1 MSEPPFF
8 SPGIVPT
15 KLQIIYL
22 SNLED
27 TYKTNTKMKVKYL
40 IFSAMSALT
49 VSCADTQNPFFSE
62 FSTPYG
68 VPPFDKIK
76 SEHYMPAF
84 VEGIRQD
91 SLEVEAIANNPEPP
105 TFANTIEALE
115 NTGELLSRV
124 ANVFYNLYSADTND
138 DLDKIAEKVSP
149 MMTDHSDNVLLNAK
163 LFARVKAVYD
173 QRDSLNLTH
182 EQMRLLEKKYK
193 AFVRNGAELS
203 DEQKARL
210 REINKELA
218 LLDIKFSTNVLAET
232 NSYQKWIDN
241 EADLAGLPQAAKDAA
256 AAEATAAGQPGKWLF
271 TTQKTSFIPVL
282 QYCQNRQLRKELL
295 LAYSMRG
302 NNNNANDNKSV
313 INQTMRLRVEKAKM
327 FGFDNPADMIL
338 ETSMAK
344 NSKNVMDFLPTV
356 WEPALKQAKKE
367 AAELQKLMDA
377 EGRGEKLEAWDW
389 WFYTEK
395 LRQQKY
401 NLDEEA
407 LKPYFKLENVRQGVF
422 DLATKLYGLK
432 FEKLTGMPVY
442 NPDVEVFKVSDA
454 DGSLLGIFYGDY
466 FPRAGKRGGA
476 WMNNITE
483 QYISADGV
491 DHRPVIMNVCNF
503 TKPTADKPSLLTM
516 DEVETLFHEFGHA
529 LHGFLSKCTYRSL
542 SGTSVPRDFVEMPSQ
557 LMENW
562 CYEPEMMRLYAKHY
576 LTGEPIPDS
585 LIASLQRAATFN
597 QGFVMT
603 ELLSATILDMDYHL
617 LTTTDSIDVE
627 AFEKASMERMEMIPE
642 IIVRYRSTNFSHI
655 FTTGYE
661 AGYYSYTWAAVLDA
675 DVFAAFKETGDIF
688 NREVATS
695 LRRNILE
702 RGFTDD
708 PMTLY
713 VNFRGRQPDPAN
725 LLRKKGFIE

>member
-1 MSEPPFF
+1 
-8 SPGIVPT
+8 
-15 KLQIIYL
+15 
-22 SNLED
+22 
-27 TYKTNTKMKVKYL
+27 MKRKYL
-40 IFSAMSALT
+40 IFSLMSMIT
-49 VSCADTQNPFFSE
+49 VSCADTQNPFFAE
-62 FSTPYG
+62 FDTPYG

-76 SEHYMPAF
+76 TEHYMPAF
-84 VEGIRQD
+84 IEGMRQD
-91 SLEVEAIANNPEPP
+91 SLEIEAIANNPEPP

-115 NTGELLSRV
+115 YSGEMLERV
-124 ANVFYNLYSADTND
+124 SDVFFNLYSADT
-138 DLDKIAEKVSP
+138 DKDMDAIAEKVTPLLS
-149 MMTDHSDNVLLNAK
+149 DHSDNICLNAA
-163 LFARVKAVYD
+163 LFKRIKAVYD
-173 QRDSLNLTH
+173 MRDSLNLNQ
-182 EQMRLLEKKYK
+182 EQMRLLEKKYQS
-193 AFVRNGAELS
+193 FVRSGANLN
-203 DEQKARL
+203 DDQKARL
-210 REINKELA
+210 REINKELG
-218 LLDIKFSTNVLAET
+218 LLDIKFGGNVLAET
-232 NSYQKWIDN
+232 NAYQKWIDN
-241 EADLAGLPQAAKDAA
+241 EQDLDGLPQDVKNA
-256 AAEATAAGQPGKWLF
+256 AAEEAAAAGQPGKWLF
-271 TTQKTSFIPVL
+271 TTQKSSFIPVL
-282 QYCQNRQLRKELL
+282 QYCTNRELRRELL
-295 LAYSMRG
+295 IAYTMRG

-313 INQTMRLRVEKAKM
+313 INQTVRLRVEKAKM

-344 NSKNVMDFLPTV
+344 NSKNVMDFLPSV
-356 WEPALKQAKKE
+356 WEPSLAQAKKE

-377 EGRGEKLEAWDW
+377 EGRGEKLEPWDW
-389 WFYTEK
+389 WFYAEK
-395 LRQQKY
+395 LRYEKY
-401 NLDEEA
+401 NLNEET

-432 FEKLTGMPVY
+432 FEKLSGMPVY
-442 NPDVEVFKVSDA
+442 NPDVEVFKVMDA

-476 WMNNITE
+476 WMNNICE
-483 QYISADGV
+483 QYVKDGV
-491 DHRPVIMNVCNF
+491 DHRPVICNVCNF

-529 LHGFLSKCTYRSL
+529 LHGFLSKCTYASL

-562 CYEPEMMRLYAKHY
+562 CYEPEVMRSYAKHY
-576 LTGEPIPDS
+576 LTGETIPDS
-585 LIASLQRAATFN
+585 LIASLQRASTFN

-617 LTTTDSIDVE
+617 VTTTDSIDVE
-627 AFEKASMERMEMIPE
+627 AFEKASMERMGMIPQ

-713 VNFRGRQPDPAN
+713 VNFRGRQPDPKN
-725 LLRKKGFIE
+725 LLRRKGFIQ

>member
-1 MSEPPFF
+1 MS
-8 SPGIVPT
+8 
-15 KLQIIYL
+15 L
-22 SNLED
+22 
-27 TYKTNTKMKVKYL
+27 
-40 IFSAMSALT
+40 LT
-49 VSCADTQNPFFSE
+49 VSCADTQNPFFAE
-62 FSTPYG
+62 FDTPYG

-76 SEHYMPAF
+76 TEHYMPAF
-84 VEGIRQD
+84 IEGMRQD
-91 SLEVEAIANNPEPP
+91 SLEIEAIANNPEPP

-115 NTGELLSRV
+115 YSGAMLDRV
-124 ANVFYNLYSADTND
+124 SSVFFNLYSANTND
-138 DLDKIAEKVSP
+138 DMDAIAEKVSP
-149 MMTDHSDNVLLNAK
+149 LLSDHSDNITLNAA
-163 LFARVKAVYD
+163 LFKRIKAVYD
-173 QRDSLNLTH
+173 KRDSLNLNH
-182 EQMRLLEKKYK
+182 EQMRLLEKRYQS
-193 AFVRNGAELS
+193 FVRSGANLS

-210 REINKELA
+210 REINKELG
-218 LLDIKFSTNVLAET
+218 LLDIKFGGNVLAET
-232 NSYQKWIDN
+232 NAYQKWIDN
-241 EADLAGLPQAAKDAA
+241 EQELDGLPQDVKNA
-256 AAEATAAGQPGKWLF
+256 AAEEAAAAGQPGKWLF
-271 TTQKTSFIPVL
+271 TTQKSSFIPVL
-282 QYCQNRQLRKELL
+282 QYCTNRELRKELL
-295 LAYSMRG
+295 IAYTMRG
-302 NNNNANDNKSV
+302 NNNNEYDNKSV
-313 INQTMRLRVEKAKM
+313 INKTVRLRVEKAKM

-344 NSKNVMDFLPTV
+344 NSKNVMDFLPSV
-356 WEPALKQAKKE
+356 WEPSLAQAKKE

-377 EGRGEKLEAWDW
+377 EGRGEKLEPWDW
-389 WFYTEK
+389 WFYAEK
-395 LRQQKY
+395 LRREKY

-432 FEKLTGMPVY
+432 FEKLPGMPVY
-442 NPDVEVFKVSDA
+442 NPDVEVFKVMDA

-476 WMNNITE
+476 WMNNICE
-483 QYISADGV
+483 QYVKDGV
-491 DHRPVIMNVCNF
+491 DHRPVICNVCNF

-529 LHGFLSKCTYRSL
+529 LHGFLSKCTYASL

-562 CYEPEMMRLYAKHY
+562 CYEPEVMRSYAKHY
-576 LTGEPIPDS
+576 LTGETIPDS
-585 LIASLQRAATFN
+585 LIASLQQAKTFN

-617 LTTTDSIDVE
+617 VTTTDSIDVE
-627 AFEKASMERMEMIPE
+627 AFEKASMERMGMIPQ

-713 VNFRGRQPDPAN
+713 VNFRGRQPDPKN
-725 LLRKKGFIE
+725 LLRRKGFIQ

>member
-1 MSEPPFF
+1 
-8 SPGIVPT
+8 
-15 KLQIIYL
+15 
-22 SNLED
+22 
-27 TYKTNTKMKVKYL
+27 MKVKYL
-40 IFSAMSALT
+40 IFSLMST
-49 VSCADTQNPFFSE
+49 IVVSCADTQNPFFSE
-62 FSTPYG
+62 FDTPYG

-76 SEHYMPAF
+76 TEHYMPAF
-84 VEGIRQD
+84 IEGMKQD
-91 SLEVEAIANNPEPP
+91 SLEIEAIANNPEPP

-115 NTGELLSRV
+115 YSGAMLERV
-124 ANVFYNLYSADTND
+124 SGVFFNLYSADTD
-138 DLDKIAEKVSP
+138 SDMDAIAEKISP
-149 MMTDHSDNVLLNAK
+149 LLTDHSDNIRMNPVLFK
-163 LFARVKAVYD
+163 RIKAIYE
-173 QRDSLNLTH
+173 QRDSLNLNQ
-182 EQMRLLEKKYK
+182 EQMRLLEKKYQS
-193 AFVRNGAELS
+193 FVRSGANLS
-203 DEQKARL
+203 DAQKERL

-218 LLDIKFSTNVLAET
+218 LLDIKFASNVLAET
-232 NSYQKWIDN
+232 NAYQKWIDN
-241 EADLAGLPQAAKDAA
+241 EQDLDGLPQDVKTA
-256 AAEATAAGQPGKWLF
+256 AAEEAAAAGQPGKWLF
-271 TTQKTSFIPVL
+271 TTQKSSFIPVL
-282 QYCQNRQLRKELL
+282 QYCTNRQLRKELL
-295 LAYSMRG
+295 IAYTMRG
-302 NNNNANDNKSV
+302 NNNNENDNRSI

-327 FGFDNPADMIL
+327 FGYDNPADMIL

-344 NSKNVMDFLPTV
+344 NSQAVMEFLPTV
-356 WEPALKQAKKE
+356 WQPALKQAKKE

-377 EGRGEKLEAWDW
+377 EGRGEKLEPWDW
-389 WFYTEK
+389 WFYAEK
-395 LRQQKY
+395 LRRQKY
-401 NLDEEA
+401 DLDEEA

-432 FEKLTGMPVY
+432 FEKLSGMPVY
-442 NPDVEVFKVSDA
+442 NPDVEVFKVMDA

-466 FPRAGKRGGA
+466 YPRAGKRGGA
-476 WMNNITE
+476 WMNNIRE
-483 QYISADGV
+483 QYVENGV
-491 DHRPVIMNVCNF
+491 DHRPVIVNVCNL
-503 TKPTADKPSLLTM
+503 TKPTADKPSLLSM

-576 LTGEPIPDS
+576 VTGETIPDS
-585 LIASLQRAATFN
+585 LIANLQRAKTFN

-617 LTTTDSIDVE
+617 VTTTDSIDVE
-627 AFEKASMERMEMIPE
+627 AFEKASMDRMGMIPQ

-713 VNFRGRQPDPAN
+713 VNFRGRQPDPKN
-725 LLRKKGFIE
+725 LLRKKGFIQ

>member
-1 MSEPPFF
+1 
-8 SPGIVPT
+8 
-15 KLQIIYL
+15 
-22 SNLED
+22 
-27 TYKTNTKMKVKYL
+27 
-40 IFSAMSALT
+40 MSALT
-49 VSCADTQNPFFSE
+49 VSCADTQNPFFEE

-76 SEHYMPAF
+76 TEHYMPAF
-84 VEGIRQD
+84 IEGMRQD
-91 SLEVEAIANNPEPP
+91 SLEIEAIANNSEPP

-115 NTGELLSRV
+115 YSGAMLDRVSRV
-124 ANVFYNLYSADTND
+124 FFNLYSADT
-138 DLDKIAEKVSP
+138 DKDMDAIAENVSP
-149 MMTDHSDNVLLNAK
+149 LLTDHSDNIRLNTA
-163 LFARVKAVYD
+163 LFKRIKAIYD
-173 QRDSLNLTH
+173 KRDSLNLNH
-182 EQMRLLEKKYK
+182 EQMRLLEKKYQS
-193 AFVRNGAELS
+193 FVRSGANLS

-210 REINKELA
+210 REINKELS
-218 LLDIKFSTNVLAET
+218 LLDIKFGGNVLAET
-232 NSYQKWIDN
+232 NAYQKWIDN
-241 EADLAGLPQAAKDAA
+241 EQDLDGLPQDVKNA
-256 AAEATAAGQPGKWLF
+256 AAEEAATAGQPGKWLF
-271 TTQKTSFIPVL
+271 TTQKSSFIPVL
-282 QYCQNRQLRKELL
+282 QYCTNRQLRKELL
-295 LAYSMRG
+295 IAYTMRG

-313 INQTMRLRVEKAKM
+313 INQTVRLRVEKAKM

-344 NSKNVMDFLPTV
+344 NSKNVMDFLPSV
-356 WEPALKQAKKE
+356 WEPSLAQAKKE

-377 EGRGEKLEAWDW
+377 EGRGEKLEPWDW
-389 WFYTEK
+389 WFYAEK
-395 LRQQKY
+395 LRREKY

-432 FEKLTGMPVY
+432 FEKLSGMPVY
-442 NPDVEVFKVSDA
+442 NPDVEVFKVMDA

-476 WMNNITE
+476 WMNNINE
-483 QYISADGV
+483 QYVKDGV
-491 DHRPVIMNVCNF
+491 DHRPVICNVCNF
-503 TKPTADKPSLLTM
+503 TKPTADRPSLLTM

-529 LHGFLSKCTYRSL
+529 LHGFLSKCTYASL
-542 SGTSVPRDFVEMPSQ
+542 SGTNVPRDFVEMPSQ

-562 CYEPEMMRLYAKHY
+562 CYEPEVMRSYAKHY
-576 LTGEPIPDS
+576 LTGETIPDS
-585 LIASLQRAATFN
+585 LIASLQRAKTFN

-617 LTTTDSIDVE
+617 ITTTDSIDVE
-627 AFEKASMERMEMIPE
+627 AFEKASMERMGMIPQ

-713 VNFRGRQPDPAN
+713 VNFRGRQPDPKN
-725 LLRKKGFIE
+725 LLRRKGFIE

>member
-1 MSEPPFF
+1 MSM
-8 SPGIVPT
+8 I
-15 KLQIIYL
+15 
-22 SNLED
+22 
-27 TYKTNTKMKVKYL
+27 
-40 IFSAMSALT
+40 T
-49 VSCADTQNPFFSE
+49 VSCADTQNPFFTE
-62 FSTPYG
+62 FDTPYG

-76 SEHYMPAF
+76 TEHYMPAF
-84 VEGIRQD
+84 IEGVRQD
-91 SLEVEAIANNPEPP
+91 SLEIEAIANNPEPP

-115 NTGELLSRV
+115 YSGAMLDRV
-124 ANVFYNLYSADTND
+124 SDVFFNLYSADT
-138 DLDKIAEKVSP
+138 DKDMDEIAEKVSP
-149 MMTDHSDNVLLNAK
+149 LLSDHSDNISMNPA
-163 LFARVKAVYD
+163 LFKRIKAVYD
-173 QRDSLNLTH
+173 QRESLNLNQ
-182 EQMRLLEKKYK
+182 EQMRLLEKKYQN
-193 AFVRNGAELS
+193 FVRSGANLS
-203 DEQKARL
+203 DDQKARL
-210 REINKELA
+210 REINKELG
-218 LLDIKFSTNVLAET
+218 LLDIKFGGNVLAET
-232 NSYQKWIDN
+232 NAYQKWIDN
-241 EADLAGLPQAAKDAA
+241 EQDLDGLPQDVKNA
-256 AAEATAAGQPGKWLF
+256 AAEEAAAAGQPGKWLF
-271 TTQKTSFIPVL
+271 TTQKSSFIPVL
-282 QYCQNRQLRKELL
+282 QYCTNRELRRELL
-295 LAYSMRG
+295 IAYTMRG
-302 NNNNANDNKSV
+302 NNNNDNDNKSV
-313 INQTMRLRVEKAKM
+313 INQTVRLRVEKAKM

-344 NSKNVMDFLPTV
+344 NAKNVMDFLPSV
-356 WEPALKQAKKE
+356 WEPSLAQAKKE

-377 EGRGEKLEAWDW
+377 EGRGEKLEPWDW
-389 WFYTEK
+389 WFYAEK

-401 NLDEEA
+401 SLNEEA

-432 FEKLTGMPVY
+432 FEKLSGMPVY
-442 NPDVEVFKVSDA
+442 NPDVEVFKVMDA

-476 WMNNITE
+476 WMNDICE
-483 QYISADGV
+483 QYIKDGV
-491 DHRPVIMNVCNF
+491 DHRPVICNVCNF

-542 SGTSVPRDFVEMPSQ
+542 SGTNVPRDFVEMPSQ

-627 AFEKASMERMEMIPE
+627 AFEKASMERMGMIPE

-725 LLRKKGFIE
+725 LLKKKGFIQ

>member
-1 MSEPPFF
+1 MS
-8 SPGIVPT
+8 
-15 KLQIIYL
+15 L
-22 SNLED
+22 
-27 TYKTNTKMKVKYL
+27 
-40 IFSAMSALT
+40 LT
-49 VSCADTQNPFFSE
+49 VSCADTQNPFFAE
-62 FSTPYG
+62 FDTPYG

-76 SEHYMPAF
+76 TEHYMPAF
-84 VEGIRQD
+84 IEGMRQD
-91 SLEVEAIANNPEPP
+91 SLEIEAIANNPEPP

-115 NTGELLSRV
+115 YSGAMLDRV
-124 ANVFYNLYSADTND
+124 SSVFFNLYSADTND
-138 DLDKIAEKVSP
+138 DMDTIAEKVSP
-149 MMTDHSDNVLLNAK
+149 LLSDHSDNITLNAA
-163 LFARVKAVYD
+163 LFKRIKAVYD
-173 QRDSLNLTH
+173 KRDSLNLNH
-182 EQMRLLEKKYK
+182 EQMRLLEKRYQS
-193 AFVRNGAELS
+193 FVRSGANLS

-210 REINKELA
+210 REINKELG
-218 LLDIKFSTNVLAET
+218 LLDIKFGGNVLAET
-232 NSYQKWIDN
+232 NAYQKWIDN
-241 EADLAGLPQAAKDAA
+241 EQDLDGLPQDVKNA
-256 AAEATAAGQPGKWLF
+256 AAEEAAAAGQPGKWLF
-271 TTQKTSFIPVL
+271 TTQKSSFIPVL
-282 QYCQNRQLRKELL
+282 QYCTNRELRMELL
-295 LAYSMRG
+295 IAYTMRG
-302 NNNNANDNKSV
+302 NNNNEYDNKSV
-313 INQTMRLRVEKAKM
+313 INQTVRLRVEKAKM

-344 NSKNVMDFLPTV
+344 NSKNVMDFLPSV
-356 WEPALKQAKKE
+356 WEPSLAQAKKE

-377 EGRGEKLEAWDW
+377 EGRGEKLEPWDW
-389 WFYTEK
+389 WFYAEK
-395 LRQQKY
+395 LRREKY

-432 FEKLTGMPVY
+432 FEKLPGMPVY
-442 NPDVEVFKVSDA
+442 NPDVEVFKVMDA

-476 WMNNITE
+476 WMNNICE
-483 QYISADGV
+483 QYVKDGV
-491 DHRPVIMNVCNF
+491 DHRPVICNVCNF

-529 LHGFLSKCTYRSL
+529 LHGFLSKCTYASL

-562 CYEPEMMRLYAKHY
+562 CYEPEVMRSYAKHY
-576 LTGEPIPDS
+576 LTGETIPDS
-585 LIASLQRAATFN
+585 LIASLQRAKTFN

-617 LTTTDSIDVE
+617 VTTTDSIDVE
-627 AFEKASMERMEMIPE
+627 AFEKASMERMGMIPQ

-695 LRRNILE
+695 LRHNILE

-713 VNFRGRQPDPAN
+713 VNFRGRQPDPKN
-725 LLRKKGFIE
+725 LLRKKGFIQ

>member
-1 MSEPPFF
+1 
-8 SPGIVPT
+8 
-15 KLQIIYL
+15 
-22 SNLED
+22 
-27 TYKTNTKMKVKYL
+27 
-40 IFSAMSALT
+40 
-49 VSCADTQNPFFSE
+49 
-62 FSTPYG
+62 
-68 VPPFDKIK
+68 
-76 SEHYMPAF
+76 MPAF
-84 VEGIRQD
+84 IEGMRQD
-91 SLEVEAIANNPEPP
+91 SLEIEAIANNPEPP

-115 NTGELLSRV
+115 YSGEMLERV
-124 ANVFYNLYSADTND
+124 SDVFFNLYSADT
-138 DLDKIAEKVSP
+138 DKDMDAIAEKVTPLLS
-149 MMTDHSDNVLLNAK
+149 DHSDNICLNAA
-163 LFARVKAVYD
+163 LFKRIKAVYD
-173 QRDSLNLTH
+173 MRDSLNLNQ
-182 EQMRLLEKKYK
+182 EQMRLLEKKYQS
-193 AFVRNGAELS
+193 FVRSGANLN
-203 DEQKARL
+203 DDQKARL
-210 REINKELA
+210 REINKELG
-218 LLDIKFSTNVLAET
+218 LLDIKFGGNVLAET
-232 NSYQKWIDN
+232 NAYQKWIDN
-241 EADLAGLPQAAKDAA
+241 EQDLDGLPQDVKNA
-256 AAEATAAGQPGKWLF
+256 AAEEAAAAGQPGKWLF
-271 TTQKTSFIPVL
+271 TTQKSSFIPVL
-282 QYCQNRQLRKELL
+282 QYCTNRELRRELL
-295 LAYSMRG
+295 IAYTMRG

-313 INQTMRLRVEKAKM
+313 INQTVRLRVEKAKM

-344 NSKNVMDFLPTV
+344 NSKNVMDFLPSV
-356 WEPALKQAKKE
+356 WEPSLAQAKKE

-377 EGRGEKLEAWDW
+377 EGRGEKLEPWDW
-389 WFYTEK
+389 WFYAEK
-395 LRQQKY
+395 LRREKY

-432 FEKLTGMPVY
+432 FEKLSEMPVY
-442 NPDVEVFKVSDA
+442 NPDVEVFKVVDA

-476 WMNNITE
+476 WMNNINE
-483 QYISADGV
+483 QYVKDGV
-491 DHRPVIMNVCNF
+491 DHRPVICNVCNF

-529 LHGFLSKCTYRSL
+529 LHGFLSKCTYPSL

-562 CYEPEMMRLYAKHY
+562 CYEPEVMRSYAKHY
-576 LTGEPIPDS
+576 LTGETIPDS
-585 LIASLQRAATFN
+585 LIASLQRAKTFN

-617 LTTTDSIDVE
+617 ITTTDSIDVE
-627 AFEKASMERMEMIPE
+627 AFEKASMERMGMIPQ

-695 LRRNILE
+695 LRHNILE

-713 VNFRGRQPDPAN
+713 INFRGRQPDPKN
-725 LLRKKGFIE
+725 LLRRKGFVQ

>member
-1 MSEPPFF
+1 MA
-8 SPGIVPT
+8 
-15 KLQIIYL
+15 II
-22 SNLED
+22 
-27 TYKTNTKMKVKYL
+27 T
-40 IFSAMSALT
+40 A
-49 VSCADTQNPFFSE
+49 SCADTQNPFFTE
-62 FSTPYG
+62 FDTPYG

-76 SEHYMPAF
+76 TEHYMPAF
-84 VEGIRQD
+84 IEGMRQD
-91 SLEVEAIANNPEPP
+91 SLEIEAIANNPEPP

-115 NTGELLSRV
+115 YSGAMLDRV
-124 ANVFYNLYSADTND
+124 SDVFFNLYSADT
-138 DLDKIAEKVSP
+138 DKDMDEIAEKVSP
-149 MMTDHSDNVLLNAK
+149 LLSDHSDNISMNPA
-163 LFARVKAVYD
+163 LFKRIKAVYD
-173 QRDSLNLTH
+173 QRESLNLNQ
-182 EQMRLLEKKYK
+182 EQMRLLEKKYQN
-193 AFVRNGAELS
+193 FVRSGANLS
-203 DEQKARL
+203 DDQKARL
-210 REINKELA
+210 REINKELG
-218 LLDIKFSTNVLAET
+218 LLDIKFGGNVLAET
-232 NSYQKWIDN
+232 NAYQKWIDN
-241 EADLAGLPQAAKDAA
+241 EQDLDGLPQDVRNA
-256 AAEATAAGQPGKWLF
+256 AAEEAAAAGQPGKWLF
-271 TTQKTSFIPVL
+271 TTQKSSFIPVL
-282 QYCQNRQLRKELL
+282 QYSTNRQLRKELL
-295 LAYSMRG
+295 IAYTMRG
-302 NNNNANDNKSV
+302 NNNNDNDNKSV
-313 INQTMRLRVEKAKM
+313 INQTVRLRVEKARM

-344 NSKNVMDFLPTV
+344 NAKNVMDFLPSV
-356 WEPALKQAKKE
+356 WEPSLAQAKKE

-377 EGRGEKLEAWDW
+377 EGRGEKLEPWDW
-389 WFYTEK
+389 WFYAEK

-401 NLDEEA
+401 SLNEEA

-432 FEKLTGMPVY
+432 FEKLSGMPVY
-442 NPDVEVFKVSDA
+442 NPDVEVFKVMDA

-476 WMNNITE
+476 WMNDICE
-483 QYISADGV
+483 QYIKDGV
-491 DHRPVIMNVCNF
+491 DHRPVICNVCNF

-529 LHGFLSKCTYRSL
+529 LHGFLSKCTYASL
-542 SGTSVPRDFVEMPSQ
+542 SGTNVPRDFVEMPSQ

-562 CYEPEMMRLYAKHY
+562 CYEPEMMRSYAKHY
-576 LTGEPIPDS
+576 LTGEVIPDS
-585 LIASLQRAATFN
+585 LIESLQRAKTFN

-617 LTTTDSIDVE
+617 VTTTDSIDVE
-627 AFEKASMERMEMIPE
+627 AFEKASMERMGMIPQ

-688 NREVATS
+688 NHEVATS

-702 RGFTDD
+702 RGYTDD

-713 VNFRGRQPDPAN
+713 VNFRGRQPDPKN

>member
-1 MSEPPFF
+1 
-8 SPGIVPT
+8 
-15 KLQIIYL
+15 
-22 SNLED
+22 
-27 TYKTNTKMKVKYL
+27 
-40 IFSAMSALT
+40 MSALT

-256 AAEATAAGQPGKWLF
+256 AAEAAAAGQPGKWLF

-344 NSKNVMDFLPTV
+344 NAKNVMDFLPTV

-367 AAELQKLMDA
+367 AIYQCI
-377 EGRGEKLEAWDW
+377 
-389 WFYTEK
+389 
-395 LRQQKY
+395 
-401 NLDEEA
+401 
-407 LKPYFKLENVRQGVF
+407 
-422 DLATKLYGLK
+422 
-432 FEKLTGMPVY
+432 
-442 NPDVEVFKVSDA
+442 
-454 DGSLLGIFYGDY
+454 GSHS
-466 FPRAGKRGGA
+466 
-476 WMNNITE
+476 W
-483 QYISADGV
+483 
-491 DHRPVIMNVCNF
+491 HRP
-503 TKPTADKPSLLTM
+503 
-516 DEVETLFHEFGHA
+516 
-529 LHGFLSKCTYRSL
+529 LSQC
-542 SGTSVPRDFVEMPSQ
+542 
-557 LMENW
+557 
-562 CYEPEMMRLYAKHY
+562 
-576 LTGEPIPDS
+576 
-585 LIASLQRAATFN
+585 
-597 QGFVMT
+597 
-603 ELLSATILDMDYHL
+603 
-617 LTTTDSIDVE
+617 
-627 AFEKASMERMEMIPE
+627 
-642 IIVRYRSTNFSHI
+642 
-655 FTTGYE
+655 
-661 AGYYSYTWAAVLDA
+661 
-675 DVFAAFKETGDIF
+675 
-688 NREVATS
+688 
-695 LRRNILE
+695 
-702 RGFTDD
+702 
-708 PMTLY
+708 
-713 VNFRGRQPDPAN
+713 
-725 LLRKKGFIE
+725 

>member
-1 MSEPPFF
+1 MSM
-8 SPGIVPT
+8 I
-15 KLQIIYL
+15 
-22 SNLED
+22 
-27 TYKTNTKMKVKYL
+27 
-40 IFSAMSALT
+40 T
-49 VSCADTQNPFFSE
+49 VSCADTQNPFFAE
-62 FSTPYG
+62 FDTPYG

-76 SEHYMPAF
+76 TEHYMPAF
-84 VEGIRQD
+84 LEGMRQD
-91 SLEVEAIANNPEPP
+91 SLEIEAIANNPEPP

-115 NTGELLSRV
+115 YSGAMLDRV
-124 ANVFYNLYSADTND
+124 SSVFFNLYSADT
-138 DLDKIAEKVSP
+138 DKDMDAIAEKVTP
-149 MMTDHSDNVLLNAK
+149 LLTDHSDNIRLNAA
-163 LFARVKAVYD
+163 LFKRIKTVYD
-173 QRDSLNLTH
+173 ERNSLNLNQ
-182 EQMRLLEKKYK
+182 EQMRLLEKKYQS
-193 AFVRNGAELS
+193 FVRSGANLN

-210 REINKELA
+210 REINKELG
-218 LLDIKFSTNVLAET
+218 LLDIKFAGNVLAET
-232 NSYQKWIDN
+232 NAYQKWIDN
-241 EADLAGLPQAAKDAA
+241 EQDLDGLPQDVKNVAAEEAA
-256 AAEATAAGQPGKWLF
+256 AAGQSGKWLF
-271 TTQKTSFIPVL
+271 TTQKSSFIPVL
-282 QYCQNRQLRKELL
+282 QYCTNRQLRKELL
-295 LAYSMRG
+295 ISYTIRG
-302 NNNNANDNKSV
+302 NNNNEYDNKSV
-313 INQTMRLRVEKAKM
+313 INQTVRLRV
-327 FGFDNPADMIL
+327 DNPADMIL

-344 NSKNVMDFLPTV
+344 NSKNVMDFLPSV
-356 WEPALKQAKKE
+356 WEPSLAQAKKE

-377 EGRGEKLEAWDW
+377 EGRGEKLEPWDW
-389 WFYTEK
+389 WFYAEK
-395 LRQQKY
+395 LRRKKY

-432 FEKLTGMPVY
+432 FEKLSGMPVY
-442 NPDVEVFKVSDA
+442 NPDVEVFKVMDA

-476 WMNNITE
+476 WMNNINE
-483 QYISADGV
+483 QYVKDGV
-491 DHRPVIMNVCNF
+491 DHRPVICNVCNF

-529 LHGFLSKCTYRSL
+529 LHGFLSKCTYASL
-542 SGTSVPRDFVEMPSQ
+542 SGTNVPRDFVEMPSQ

-562 CYEPEMMRLYAKHY
+562 CYEPEVMRSYAKHY
-576 LTGEPIPDS
+576 LTGETIPDS
-585 LIASLQRAATFN
+585 LIASLQRAKTFN

-617 LTTTDSIDVE
+617 VTTTDSIDVE
-627 AFEKASMERMEMIPE
+627 AFEKASMERMGMIPQ

-713 VNFRGRQPDPAN
+713 VNFRGRQPDPKN
-725 LLRKKGFIE
+725 LLRRKGFIE

>member
-1 MSEPPFF
+1 
-8 SPGIVPT
+8 
-15 KLQIIYL
+15 
-22 SNLED
+22 
-27 TYKTNTKMKVKYL
+27 MKVKYL
-40 IFSAMSALT
+40 IFSVMSMIT

-62 FSTPYG
+62 FDTPYG

-76 SEHYMPAF
+76 TEHFMPAF
-84 VEGIRQD
+84 IEGMRQD

-115 NTGELLSRV
+115 YSGAMLGRV
-124 ANVFYNLYSADTND
+124 SSVFFNLYSADND
-138 DLDKIAEKVSP
+138 SDIDAIAEKVSP
-149 MMTDHSDNVLLNAK
+149 LLTDHSDNISMNPLLFK
-163 LFARVKAVYD
+163 RIKTVYE
-173 QRDSLNLTH
+173 QRDSLNLSS
-182 EQMRLLEKKYK
+182 EQLRLLENMYK
-193 AFVRNGAELS
+193 SFVRRGANFS
-203 DEQKARL
+203 DAQKERL
-210 REINKELA
+210 REINKELG
-218 LLDIKFSTNVLAET
+218 LLDIKFAGNVLAET
-232 NSYQKWIDN
+232 NAYQKWIDN
-241 EADLAGLPQAAKDAA
+241 EQDLDGLPQDAKNAA
-256 AAEATAAGQPGKWLF
+256 AEEATAAGQPGKWLF
-271 TTQKTSFIPVL
+271 TTKKTSFIPVL
-282 QYCQNRQLRKELL
+282 QYCKNRQLRKELL
-295 LAYSMRG
+295 IAYTMRG
-302 NNNNANDNKSV
+302 NNNNENDNKSV
-313 INQTMRLRVEKAKM
+313 ISQTMKLRVEKAKM
-327 FGFDNPADMIL
+327 FGFDNPADRIL
-338 ETSMAK
+338 ETSMAQ
-344 NSKNVMDFLPTV
+344 NAKNVMDFLPSV

-377 EGRGEKLEAWDW
+377 EGKGEKLEPWDW
-389 WFYTEK
+389 WFYSEK
-395 LRQQKY
+395 LRLQKY

-422 DLATKLYGLK
+422 ELASRLYGLK
-432 FEKLTGMPVY
+432 FEKLEGMPVY
-442 NPDVEVFKVSDA
+442 NPDVEVFKVVDA

-466 FPRAGKRGGA
+466 FPRAGKQGGA
-476 WMNNITE
+476 WMNTFCE
-483 QYISADGV
+483 QYVEKGV
-491 DHRPVIMNVCNF
+491 DHRPVIVNVCNF

-529 LHGFLSKCTYRSL
+529 LHGFLSKCTYSSL

-576 LTGEPIPDS
+576 LTGETIPDS
-585 LIASLQRAATFN
+585 LIASLQRAKTFN

-617 LTTTDSIDVE
+617 RTTTDSIDVE
-627 AFEKASMERMEMIPE
+627 AFERASMQRMGMIPE

-688 NREVATS
+688 NREVGTR
-695 LRRNILE
+695 LRHNILE

-713 VNFRGRQPDPAN
+713 INFRGRKPDPAN
-725 LLRKKGFIE
+725 LLRSKGFFD

>member
-1 MSEPPFF
+1 
-8 SPGIVPT
+8 
-15 KLQIIYL
+15 
-22 SNLED
+22 
-27 TYKTNTKMKVKYL
+27 MKRKYL
-40 IFSAMSALT
+40 IFSLMSMIT
-49 VSCADTQNPFFSE
+49 VSCADTQNPFFAE
-62 FSTPYG
+62 FDTPYG

-76 SEHYMPAF
+76 TEHYMPAF
-84 VEGIRQD
+84 IEGMRQD
-91 SLEVEAIANNPEPP
+91 SLEIEAIANNPEPP

-115 NTGELLSRV
+115 YSGEMLERV
-124 ANVFYNLYSADTND
+124 SDVFFNLYSADT
-138 DLDKIAEKVSP
+138 DKDMDAIAEKVTPLLS
-149 MMTDHSDNVLLNAK
+149 DHSDNICLNAA
-163 LFARVKAVYD
+163 LFKRIKAVYD
-173 QRDSLNLTH
+173 MRDSLNLNQ
-182 EQMRLLEKKYK
+182 EQMRLLEKKYQS
-193 AFVRNGAELS
+193 FVRSGANLN
-203 DEQKARL
+203 DDQKARL
-210 REINKELA
+210 REINKELG
-218 LLDIKFSTNVLAET
+218 LLDIKFGGNVLAET
-232 NSYQKWIDN
+232 NAYQKWIDN
-241 EADLAGLPQAAKDAA
+241 EQDLDGLPQDVKNA
-256 AAEATAAGQPGKWLF
+256 AAEEAAAAGQPGKWLF
-271 TTQKTSFIPVL
+271 TMQKSSFIPVL
-282 QYCQNRQLRKELL
+282 QYCTNRELRRELL
-295 LAYSMRG
+295 IAYTMRG

-313 INQTMRLRVEKAKM
+313 INQTVRLRVEKAKM

-344 NSKNVMDFLPTV
+344 NSKNVMDFLPSV
-356 WEPALKQAKKE
+356 WEPSLAQAKKE

-377 EGRGEKLEAWDW
+377 EGRGEKLEPWDW
-389 WFYTEK
+389 WFYAEK
-395 LRQQKY
+395 LRHEKY
-401 NLDEEA
+401 NLNEEA

-432 FEKLTGMPVY
+432 FEKLPGMPVY
-442 NPDVEVFKVSDA
+442 NPDVEVFKVMDA

-476 WMNNITE
+476 WMNNICE
-483 QYISADGV
+483 QYVKDGV
-491 DHRPVIMNVCNF
+491 DHRPVICNVCNF

-529 LHGFLSKCTYRSL
+529 LHGFLSKCTYASL

-562 CYEPEMMRLYAKHY
+562 CYEPEVMRSYAKHY
-576 LTGEPIPDS
+576 LTGETIPDS
-585 LIASLQRAATFN
+585 LIASLQRASTFN

-617 LTTTDSIDVE
+617 VTTTDSIDVE
-627 AFEKASMERMEMIPE
+627 AFEKASMERMGMIPQ

-713 VNFRGRQPDPAN
+713 VNFRGRQPDPKN
-725 LLRKKGFIE
+725 LLRKKGFIQ

>member
-1 MSEPPFF
+1 
-8 SPGIVPT
+8 
-15 KLQIIYL
+15 
-22 SNLED
+22 
-27 TYKTNTKMKVKYL
+27 MKHKYL
-40 IFSAMSALT
+40 IFSLMSMIT
-49 VSCADTQNPFFSE
+49 VSCADTQNPFFAE
-62 FSTPYG
+62 FDTPYG

-76 SEHYMPAF
+76 TEHYMPAF
-84 VEGIRQD
+84 LEGMRQD
-91 SLEVEAIANNPEPP
+91 SLEIEAIANNPEPP

-115 NTGELLSRV
+115 YSGAMLDRV
-124 ANVFYNLYSADTND
+124 SSVFFNLYSADT
-138 DLDKIAEKVSP
+138 DKDMDAIAEKVTP
-149 MMTDHSDNVLLNAK
+149 LLTDHSDNIRLNAA
-163 LFARVKAVYD
+163 LFKRIKTVYD
-173 QRDSLNLTH
+173 ERNSLNLNQ
-182 EQMRLLEKKYK
+182 EQMRLLEKKYQS
-193 AFVRNGAELS
+193 FVRSGANLN

-210 REINKELA
+210 REINKELG
-218 LLDIKFSTNVLAET
+218 LLDIKFAGNVLAET
-232 NSYQKWIDN
+232 NAYQKWIDN
-241 EADLAGLPQAAKDAA
+241 EQDLDGLPQDVKNVAAEEAA
-256 AAEATAAGQPGKWLF
+256 AAGQSGKWLF
-271 TTQKTSFIPVL
+271 TTQKSSFIPVL
-282 QYCQNRQLRKELL
+282 QYCTNRQLRKELL
-295 LAYSMRG
+295 ISYTIRG
-302 NNNNANDNKSV
+302 NNNNEYDNKSV
-313 INQTMRLRVEKAKM
+313 INQTVRLRVEKAKM

-344 NSKNVMDFLPTV
+344 NSKNVMDFLPSV
-356 WEPALKQAKKE
+356 WEPSLAQAKKE

-377 EGRGEKLEAWDW
+377 EGRGEKLEPWDW
-389 WFYTEK
+389 WFYAEK
-395 LRQQKY
+395 LRRKKY

-432 FEKLTGMPVY
+432 FEKLSGMPVY
-442 NPDVEVFKVSDA
+442 NPDVEVFKVMDA

-476 WMNNITE
+476 WMNNINE
-483 QYISADGV
+483 QYVKDGV
-491 DHRPVIMNVCNF
+491 DHRPVICNVCNF

-529 LHGFLSKCTYRSL
+529 LHGFLSKCTYASL
-542 SGTSVPRDFVEMPSQ
+542 SGTNVPRDFVEMPSQ

-562 CYEPEMMRLYAKHY
+562 CYEPEVMRSYAKHY
-576 LTGEPIPDS
+576 LTGETIPDS
-585 LIASLQRAATFN
+585 LIASLQRAKTFN

-617 LTTTDSIDVE
+617 VTTTDSIDVE
-627 AFEKASMERMEMIPE
+627 AFEKASMERMGMIPQ

-713 VNFRGRQPDPAN
+713 VNFRGRQPDPKN
-725 LLRKKGFIE
+725 LLRRKGFIE

>member
-1 MSEPPFF
+1 M
-8 SPGIVPT
+8 
-15 KLQIIYL
+15 
-22 SNLED
+22 
-27 TYKTNTKMKVKYL
+27 MKRKYL
-40 IFSAMSALT
+40 IFSLMSLLT
-49 VSCADTQNPFFSE
+49 VSCADTQNPFFAE
-62 FSTPYG
+62 FDTPYG

-76 SEHYMPAF
+76 TEHYMPAF
-84 VEGIRQD
+84 IEGMRQD
-91 SLEVEAIANNPEPP
+91 SLEIEAIANNPEPP

-115 NTGELLSRV
+115 YSGEMLERV
-124 ANVFYNLYSADTND
+124 SDVFFNLYSADT
-138 DLDKIAEKVSP
+138 DKDMDAIAEKVTPLLS
-149 MMTDHSDNVLLNAK
+149 DHSDNICLNAA
-163 LFARVKAVYD
+163 LFKRIKAVYD
-173 QRDSLNLTH
+173 MRDSLNLNQ
-182 EQMRLLEKKYK
+182 EQMRLLEKKYQS
-193 AFVRNGAELS
+193 FVRSGANLN
-203 DEQKARL
+203 DDQKARL
-210 REINKELA
+210 REINKELG
-218 LLDIKFSTNVLAET
+218 LLDIKFGGNVLAET
-232 NSYQKWIDN
+232 NAYQKWIDN
-241 EADLAGLPQAAKDAA
+241 EQDLDGLPQDVKNA
-256 AAEATAAGQPGKWLF
+256 AAEEAAAAGQPGKWLF
-271 TTQKTSFIPVL
+271 TTQKSSFIPVL
-282 QYCQNRQLRKELL
+282 QYCTNRELRRELL
-295 LAYSMRG
+295 IAYTMRG

-313 INQTMRLRVEKAKM
+313 INQTVRLRVEKAKM

-344 NSKNVMDFLPTV
+344 NSKNVMDFLPSV
-356 WEPALKQAKKE
+356 WEPSLAQAKKE

-377 EGRGEKLEAWDW
+377 EGRGEKLEPWDW
-389 WFYTEK
+389 WFYAEK
-395 LRQQKY
+395 LRREKY

-432 FEKLTGMPVY
+432 FEKLSEMPVY
-442 NPDVEVFKVSDA
+442 NPDVEVFKVVDA

-476 WMNNITE
+476 WMNNINE
-483 QYISADGV
+483 QYVKDGV
-491 DHRPVIMNVCNF
+491 DHRPVICNVCNF

-529 LHGFLSKCTYRSL
+529 LHGFLSKCTYPSL

-562 CYEPEMMRLYAKHY
+562 CYEPEVMRSYAKHY
-576 LTGEPIPDS
+576 LTGETIPDS
-585 LIASLQRAATFN
+585 LIASLQRAKTFN

-617 LTTTDSIDVE
+617 ITTTDSIDVE
-627 AFEKASMERMEMIPE
+627 AFEKASMERMGMIPQ

-695 LRRNILE
+695 LRHNILE

-713 VNFRGRQPDPAN
+713 INFRGRQPDPKN
-725 LLRKKGFIE
+725 LLRRKGFVQ

>member
-1 MSEPPFF
+1 M
-8 SPGIVPT
+8 I
-15 KLQIIYL
+15 
-22 SNLED
+22 
-27 TYKTNTKMKVKYL
+27 
-40 IFSAMSALT
+40 T
-49 VSCADTQNPFFSE
+49 VSCADTQNPFFAE
-62 FSTPYG
+62 FDTPYG

-76 SEHYMPAF
+76 TEHYMPAF
-84 VEGIRQD
+84 IEGMRQD
-91 SLEVEAIANNPEPP
+91 SLEIEAIANNPEPP

-115 NTGELLSRV
+115 YSGEMLDRV
-124 ANVFYNLYSADTND
+124 SSVFFNLYSADT
-138 DLDKIAEKVSP
+138 DKDMDAIAEKVTP
-149 MMTDHSDNVLLNAK
+149 LLTDHSDNIRLNAA
-163 LFARVKAVYD
+163 LFKRIKAVYD
-173 QRDSLNLTH
+173 ERNSLNLNQ
-182 EQMRLLEKKYK
+182 EQMRLLEKKYQS
-193 AFVRNGAELS
+193 FVRSGANLN

-210 REINKELA
+210 REINKELG
-218 LLDIKFSTNVLAET
+218 LLDIKFGGNVLAET
-232 NSYQKWIDN
+232 NAYQKWIDN
-241 EADLAGLPQAAKDAA
+241 EQDLDGLPQDVKNA
-256 AAEATAAGQPGKWLF
+256 AAEEAAAAGQPGKWLF
-271 TTQKTSFIPVL
+271 TTQKSSFIPVL
-282 QYCQNRQLRKELL
+282 QYCTNRELRRELL
-295 LAYSMRG
+295 IAYTMRG
-302 NNNNANDNKSV
+302 NNNNDNDNKSV
-313 INQTMRLRVEKAKM
+313 INQTVRLRVEKAKM

-344 NSKNVMDFLPTV
+344 NAKNVMDFLPSV
-356 WEPALKQAKKE
+356 WEPSLAQAKKE

-377 EGRGEKLEAWDW
+377 EGRGEKLEPWDW
-389 WFYTEK
+389 WFYAEK
-395 LRQQKY
+395 LRREKY

-432 FEKLTGMPVY
+432 FEKLSGMPVY
-442 NPDVEVFKVSDA
+442 NPDVEVFKVMDA

-476 WMNNITE
+476 WMNNISE
-483 QYISADGV
+483 QYVKDGV
-491 DHRPVIMNVCNF
+491 DHRPVICNVCNF

-529 LHGFLSKCTYRSL
+529 LHGFLSKCTYESL

-562 CYEPEMMRLYAKHY
+562 CYEPEVMRSYAKHY
-576 LTGEPIPDS
+576 LTGETIPDS
-585 LIASLQRAATFN
+585 LIESLQRASTFN

-603 ELLSATILDMDYHL
+603 ELLSATILDMDYHMV
-617 LTTTDSIDVE
+617 TTTDSIDVE
-627 AFEKASMERMEMIPE
+627 AFEKASMERMGMIPQ

-661 AGYYSYTWAAVLDA
+661 AGYYSYTWSAVLDA
-675 DVFAAFKETGDIF
+675 DVFAAFKETGDVF

-713 VNFRGRQPDPAN
+713 VNFRGRQPDPKN
-725 LLRKKGFIE
+725 LLRRKGFIE

>member
-1 MSEPPFF
+1 
-8 SPGIVPT
+8 
-15 KLQIIYL
+15 
-22 SNLED
+22 
-27 TYKTNTKMKVKYL
+27 MKYNYL
-40 IFSAMSALT
+40 IISAMSALAM
-49 VSCADTQNPFFSE
+49 SCADTQNPFFSE
-62 FSTPYG
+62 FDTPYG

-76 SEHYMPAF
+76 TEHYMPAF
-84 VEGIRQD
+84 IEGMRQD
-91 SLEVEAIANNPEPP
+91 SLDIEAIVNNPEPP
-105 TFANTIEALE
+105 TFENTIEALE
-115 NTGELLSRV
+115 NSGAMLERV
-124 ANVFYNLYSADTND
+124 SSVFFNLYSADTND
-138 DLDKIAEKVSP
+138 DMDAIAEKVSP
-149 MMTDHSDNVLLNAK
+149 LLSDHSDNIYMNPA
-163 LFARVKAVYD
+163 LFKRIKAIYD
-173 QRDSLNLTH
+173 IRDSLKLGK
-182 EQMRLLEKKYK
+182 EQLRLLEKKYQN
-193 AFVRNGAELS
+193 FVRRGANLS
-203 DEQKARL
+203 DSQKERL
-210 REINKELA
+210 REINKELG
-218 LLDIKFSTNVLAET
+218 LLDIKFAGNVLAET
-232 NSYQKWIDN
+232 NAYQKWIDN
-241 EADLAGLPQAAKDAA
+241 EKDLDGLPQDVKNA
-256 AAEATAAGQPGKWLF
+256 AAEEAAAAGQPGKWLF
-271 TTQKTSFIPVL
+271 TTQKSSFIPVL
-282 QYCQNRQLRKELL
+282 QYSTNRQLRKELL
-295 LAYSMRG
+295 IAYTMRG
-302 NNNNANDNKSV
+302 NNNNEYDNKSV

-327 FGFDNPADMIL
+327 FGYNNPADMIL

-344 NSKNVMDFLPTV
+344 NSKNVMDFLPSV
-356 WEPALKQAKKE
+356 WQPALKQAKKE

-377 EGRGEKLEAWDW
+377 EGRGEKLEPWDW
-389 WFYTEK
+389 WFYSEK

-432 FEKLTGMPVY
+432 FEKLSGMPVY
-442 NPDVEVFKVSDA
+442 NSDVEVFKVLDA

-476 WMNNITE
+476 WMNNISE
-483 QYISADGV
+483 QYMEADGF
-491 DHRPVIMNVCNF
+491 DHRPVICNVCNF

-529 LHGFLSKCTYRSL
+529 LHGFLSKCVYRSL
-542 SGTSVPRDFVEMPSQ
+542 SGTNVPRDFVEMPSQ

-562 CYEPEMMRLYAKHY
+562 CYEPEMMRSYAKHY
-576 LTGEPIPDS
+576 LTGETIPDS
-585 LIASLQRAATFN
+585 LVASLQRAKTFN

-627 AFEKASMERMEMIPE
+627 AFEKASMERMGMIPE

-695 LRRNILE
+695 LRRNILS

-713 VNFRGRQPDPAN
+713 INFRGRQPDPEK
-725 LLRKKGFIE
+725 LLQRKGFVE

>member
-1 MSEPPFF
+1 
-8 SPGIVPT
+8 
-15 KLQIIYL
+15 
-22 SNLED
+22 
-27 TYKTNTKMKVKYL
+27 MKRKYL
-40 IFSAMSALT
+40 IFSLMAIITA
-49 VSCADTQNPFFSE
+49 SCADTQNPFFTE
-62 FSTPYG
+62 FDTPYG

-76 SEHYMPAF
+76 TEHYMPAF
-84 VEGIRQD
+84 IEGMRQD
-91 SLEVEAIANNPEPP
+91 SLEIEAIANNPEPP

-115 NTGELLSRV
+115 YSGAMLDRV
-124 ANVFYNLYSADTND
+124 SDVFFNLYSADT
-138 DLDKIAEKVSP
+138 DKDMDEIAEKVSP
-149 MMTDHSDNVLLNAK
+149 LLSDHSDNISMNPA
-163 LFARVKAVYD
+163 LFKRIKAVYD
-173 QRDSLNLTH
+173 QRESLNLNQ
-182 EQMRLLEKKYK
+182 EQMRLLEKKYQN
-193 AFVRNGAELS
+193 FVRSGANLS
-203 DEQKARL
+203 DDQKARL
-210 REINKELA
+210 REINKELG
-218 LLDIKFSTNVLAET
+218 LLDIKFGGNVLAET
-232 NSYQKWIDN
+232 NAYQKWIDN
-241 EADLAGLPQAAKDAA
+241 EQDLDGLPQDVRNA
-256 AAEATAAGQPGKWLF
+256 AAEEAAAAGQPGKWLF
-271 TTQKTSFIPVL
+271 TTQKSSFIPVL
-282 QYCQNRQLRKELL
+282 QYSTNRQLRKELL
-295 LAYSMRG
+295 IAYTMRG
-302 NNNNANDNKSV
+302 NNNNDNDNKSV
-313 INQTMRLRVEKAKM
+313 INQTVRLRVEKARM

-344 NSKNVMDFLPTV
+344 NAKNVMDFLPSV
-356 WEPALKQAKKE
+356 WEPSLAQAKKE

-377 EGRGEKLEAWDW
+377 EGRGEKLEPWDW
-389 WFYTEK
+389 WFYAEK

-401 NLDEEA
+401 SLNEEA

-432 FEKLTGMPVY
+432 FEKLSGMPVY
-442 NPDVEVFKVSDA
+442 NPDVEVFKVMDA

-476 WMNNITE
+476 WMNDICE
-483 QYISADGV
+483 QYIKDGV
-491 DHRPVIMNVCNF
+491 DHRPVICNVCNF

-529 LHGFLSKCTYRSL
+529 LHGFLSKCTYASL
-542 SGTSVPRDFVEMPSQ
+542 SGTNVPRDFVEMPSQ

-562 CYEPEMMRLYAKHY
+562 CYEPEMMRSYAKHY
-576 LTGEPIPDS
+576 LTGEVIPDS
-585 LIASLQRAATFN
+585 LIESLQRAKTFN

-617 LTTTDSIDVE
+617 VTTTDSIDVE
-627 AFEKASMERMEMIPE
+627 AFEKASMERMGMIPQ

-688 NREVATS
+688 NHEVATS

-702 RGFTDD
+702 RGYTDD

-713 VNFRGRQPDPAN
+713 VNFRGRQPDPKN

>member
-1 MSEPPFF
+1 
-8 SPGIVPT
+8 
-15 KLQIIYL
+15 
-22 SNLED
+22 
-27 TYKTNTKMKVKYL
+27 MKVKCL

-49 VSCADTQNPFFSE
+49 ISCADTQNPFFSE
-62 FSTPYG
+62 FDTPYG

-76 SEHYMPAF
+76 IEHYMPAF
-84 VEGIRQD
+84 IEGIRQD
-91 SLEVEAIANNPEPP
+91 SLEIEAIANNPEPP

-115 NTGELLSRV
+115 NTGALLARV
-124 ANVFYNLYSADTND
+124 SGVFYNLQSSETNNE
-138 DLDKIAEKVSP
+138 LDEIAEKVSP
-149 MMTDHSDNVLLNAK
+149 LVTEHSDNIRLNAK
-163 LFARVKAVYD
+163 LFARIKTVYE
-173 QRDSLNLTH
+173 QRESLNLTQG
-182 EQMRLLEKKYK
+182 EMRLLEEKYK
-193 AFVRNGAELS
+193 SFVRSGANLS
-203 DEQKARL
+203 DDKKARL
-210 REINKELA
+210 REINKELS

-232 NSYQKWIDN
+232 NAYQKWIDN
-241 EADLAGLPQAAKDAA
+241 EQDLDGLPQAAKDAA
-256 AAEATAAGQPGKWLF
+256 AADAAAAGQPGKWLF

-282 QYCQNRQLRKELL
+282 QYCTNRQLRKELL
-295 LAYSMRG
+295 IAYTMRG
-302 NNNNANDNKSV
+302 NNNNEYDNKSV
-313 INQTMRLRVEKAKM
+313 INQTVRLRVEKAHL

-338 ETSMAK
+338 ETSMAQ
-344 NSKNVMDFLPTV
+344 NAKNVMDFLPSV
-356 WEPALKQAKKE
+356 WEPSLAQAKKE

-389 WFYTEK
+389 WFYAEK

-401 NLDEEA
+401 SLNEEA

-432 FEKLTGMPVY
+432 FEKLSGMPVY
-442 NPDVEVFKVSDA
+442 NPDVEVFKVMDA

-466 FPRAGKRGGA
+466 FPRPGKRGGA
-476 WMNNITE
+476 WMNNFSE
-483 QYISADGV
+483 QYIDADGF
-491 DHRPVIMNVCNF
+491 DHRPVICNVCNF

-529 LHGFLSKCTYRSL
+529 LHGFLSKCVYRSL
-542 SGTSVPRDFVEMPSQ
+542 SGTNVPRDFVEMPSQ

-562 CYEPEMMRLYAKHY
+562 CYEPEMMRSYAKHY
-576 LTGEPIPDS
+576 LTGETIPDS
-585 LIASLQRAATFN
+585 LIASLQRASTFN

-617 LTTTDSIDVE
+617 VTTTDSIDVE
-627 AFEKASMERMEMIPE
+627 AFEKASMERMGMIPE

-695 LRRNILE
+695 LRKNILE
-702 RGFTDD
+702 RGYTDD

-713 VNFRGRQPDPAN
+713 VNFRGRQPDPKN
-725 LLRKKGFIE
+725 LLRRKGFIQ

>member
-1 MSEPPFF
+1 
-8 SPGIVPT
+8 
-15 KLQIIYL
+15 
-22 SNLED
+22 
-27 TYKTNTKMKVKYL
+27 MKRKYL
-40 IFSAMSALT
+40 IFSLMAIVTA
-49 VSCADTQNPFFSE
+49 SCADTQNPFFSE
-62 FSTPYG
+62 FDTPYG

-76 SEHYMPAF
+76 TEHYMPAF
-84 VEGIRQD
+84 IEGMRQD
-91 SLEVEAIANNPEPP
+91 SLEIEAIANNPEPP

-115 NTGELLSRV
+115 YSGAMLDRV
-124 ANVFYNLYSADTND
+124 SDVFFNLYSADT
-138 DLDKIAEKVSP
+138 DKDMDEIAEKVSP
-149 MMTDHSDNVLLNAK
+149 LLSDHSDNISMNPA
-163 LFARVKAVYD
+163 LFKRIKAVYD
-173 QRDSLNLTH
+173 QRESLNLNQ
-182 EQMRLLEKKYK
+182 EQMRLLEKKYQN
-193 AFVRNGAELS
+193 FVRSGANLS
-203 DEQKARL
+203 DDQKARL
-210 REINKELA
+210 REINKELG
-218 LLDIKFSTNVLAET
+218 LLDIKFGGNVLAET
-232 NSYQKWIDN
+232 NAYQKWIDN
-241 EADLAGLPQAAKDAA
+241 EQDLDGLPQDVRNA
-256 AAEATAAGQPGKWLF
+256 AAEEAAAAGQPGKWLF
-271 TTQKTSFIPVL
+271 TTQKSSFIPVL
-282 QYCQNRQLRKELL
+282 QYSTNRQLRKELL
-295 LAYSMRG
+295 IAYTMRG
-302 NNNNANDNKSV
+302 NNNNDNDNKSV
-313 INQTMRLRVEKAKM
+313 INQTVRLRVEKARM

-344 NSKNVMDFLPTV
+344 NAKNVMDFLPSV
-356 WEPALKQAKKE
+356 WEPSLAQAKKE

-377 EGRGEKLEAWDW
+377 EGRGEKLEPWDW
-389 WFYTEK
+389 WFYAEK

-401 NLDEEA
+401 SLNEEA

-432 FEKLTGMPVY
+432 FEKLSGMPVY
-442 NPDVEVFKVSDA
+442 NPDVEVFKVMDA

-476 WMNNITE
+476 WMNDICE
-483 QYISADGV
+483 QYIKDGV
-491 DHRPVIMNVCNF
+491 DHRPVICNVCNF

-529 LHGFLSKCTYRSL
+529 LHGFLSKCTYASL
-542 SGTSVPRDFVEMPSQ
+542 SGTNVPRDFVEMPSQ

-562 CYEPEMMRLYAKHY
+562 CYEPEMMRSYAKHY
-576 LTGEPIPDS
+576 LTGEVIPDS
-585 LIASLQRAATFN
+585 LIESLQRAKTFN

-617 LTTTDSIDVE
+617 VTTTDSIDVE
-627 AFEKASMERMEMIPE
+627 AFEKASMERMGMIPQ

-688 NREVATS
+688 NHEVATS

-702 RGFTDD
+702 RGYTDD

-713 VNFRGRQPDPAN
+713 VNFRGRQPDPKN

>member
-1 MSEPPFF
+1 
-8 SPGIVPT
+8 
-15 KLQIIYL
+15 
-22 SNLED
+22 
-27 TYKTNTKMKVKYL
+27 
-40 IFSAMSALT
+40 
-49 VSCADTQNPFFSE
+49 
-62 FSTPYG
+62 
-68 VPPFDKIK
+68 
-76 SEHYMPAF
+76 MPAF
-84 VEGIRQD
+84 LEGMRQD
-91 SLEVEAIANNPEPP
+91 SLEIEAIANNPEPP

-115 NTGELLSRV
+115 YSGAMLDRV
-124 ANVFYNLYSADTND
+124 SSVFFNLYSADT
-138 DLDKIAEKVSP
+138 DKDMDAIAEKVTP
-149 MMTDHSDNVLLNAK
+149 LLTDHSDNIRLNAA
-163 LFARVKAVYD
+163 LFKRIKTVYD
-173 QRDSLNLTH
+173 ERNSLNLNQ
-182 EQMRLLEKKYK
+182 EQMRLLEKKYQS
-193 AFVRNGAELS
+193 FVRSGANLN

-210 REINKELA
+210 REINKELG
-218 LLDIKFSTNVLAET
+218 LLDIKFAGNVLAET
-232 NSYQKWIDN
+232 NAYQKWIDN
-241 EADLAGLPQAAKDAA
+241 EQDLDGLPQDVKNVAAEEAA
-256 AAEATAAGQPGKWLF
+256 AAGQSGKWLF
-271 TTQKTSFIPVL
+271 TTQKSSFIPVL
-282 QYCQNRQLRKELL
+282 QYCTNRQLRKELL
-295 LAYSMRG
+295 ISYTIRG
-302 NNNNANDNKSV
+302 NNNNEYDNKSV
-313 INQTMRLRVEKAKM
+313 INQTVRLRVEKAKM

-344 NSKNVMDFLPTV
+344 NSKNVMDFLPSV
-356 WEPALKQAKKE
+356 WEPSLAQAKKE

-377 EGRGEKLEAWDW
+377 EGRGEKLEPWDW
-389 WFYTEK
+389 WFYAEK
-395 LRQQKY
+395 LRRKKY

-432 FEKLTGMPVY
+432 FEKLSGMPVY
-442 NPDVEVFKVSDA
+442 NPDVEVFKVMDA

-476 WMNNITE
+476 WMNNINE
-483 QYISADGV
+483 QYVKDGV
-491 DHRPVIMNVCNF
+491 DHRPVICNVCNF

-529 LHGFLSKCTYRSL
+529 LHGFLSKCTYASL
-542 SGTSVPRDFVEMPSQ
+542 SGTNVPRDFVEMPSQ

-562 CYEPEMMRLYAKHY
+562 CYEPEVMRSYAKHY
-576 LTGEPIPDS
+576 LTGETIPDS
-585 LIASLQRAATFN
+585 LIASLQRAKTFN

-617 LTTTDSIDVE
+617 VTTTDSIDVE
-627 AFEKASMERMEMIPE
+627 AFEKASMERMGMIPQ

-713 VNFRGRQPDPAN
+713 VNFRGRQPDPKN
-725 LLRKKGFIE
+725 LLRRKGFIE